1 MKDCLFYS
9 SACKHSRDILNE
21 LNGHPL
27 VNSLVF
33 YNVDPDP
40 VTKKRNKDLLTILD
54 ITATPTL
61 YYSGKRY
68 KGIHAYN
75 MIRHMMNP
83 QRVPHPDQMAQQARQ
98 VQQPRQM
105 QPQQQ
110 MQQMQMKSNA
120 VVRDENETLN
130 LFDAPAG
137 GGDGM
142 YTFDFNKYAE
152 EGDMVDMTRG
162 ANTRDSAS
170 IGDAEQLLK
179 QLQQSRQYQR

>member
-9 SACKHSRDILNE
+9 STCKYSRDILNE

-40 VTKKRNKDLLTILD
+40 VTKKRNKDLLTILE

-75 MIRHMMNP
+75 MVLHMKNP
-83 QRVPHPDQMAQQARQ
+83 RKSPHPDQIAQQQPQIQQQRQ
-98 VQQPRQM
+98 LPPQMPPQMQQQRQM
-105 QPQQQ
+105 PPQQQ
-110 MQQMQMKSNA
+110 VEA
-120 VVRDENETLN
+120 PN
-130 LFDAPAG
+130 LFESANG

-142 YTFDFNKYAE
+142 SSFDFSKY
-152 EGDMVDMTRG
+152 GDEADIVDMTRG
-162 ANTRDSAS
+162 ANTRDSSA
-170 IGDAEQLLK
+170 IGDTEQLLK

>member
-9 SACKHSRDILNE
+9 SSCKHSRDILNE

-27 VNSLVF
+27 VNALMF

-75 MIRHMMNP
+75 MIRHMKNP
-83 QRVPHPDQMAQQARQ
+83 QNVPHPDQIT
-98 VQQPRQM
+98 QQPRQM
-105 QPQQQ
+105 QPQQPL
-110 MQQMQMKSNA
+110 QQMQMKSNA

-130 LFDAPAG
+130 LFDAPTG

-152 EGDMVDMTRG
+152 QGDMVDMTRG
-162 ANTRDSAS
+162 ANTRDSSA
-170 IGDAEQLLK
+170 IGDTEQLLK
-179 QLQQSRQYQR
+179 QLQQSRQYQK